1 MEFGFVGGFLLFS
14 KFLPVC
20 DAGFGLVV
28 VFVGSGSDA
37 ANTLSARP
45 CVFVVC
51 VTSQRVAVAVATALK
66 PKARTP
72 MNPIRVSMVL

>member
-1 MEFGFVGGFLLFS
+1 MFS

-66 PKARTP
+66 PKARIGFFLLDPAPPRTF
-72 MNPIRVSMVL
+72 NRQA